1 MGGQTKGKKKSKP
14 KRKDNRPNTDAGFV
28 GLSPQERMKLRVHE
42 KAKKKTAE
50 KYSVQQLLEKT
61 EECMDSFDFEMARLF
76 CQRALD
82 VESTNL
88 QALDMQGHICS
99 ELGDTQKAKEAFL
112 RAVELSPDE
121 GHNKYMYLGQINTG
135 QESVDFYTKG
145 IQVLLSVLE
154 KQAQTTAPAA
164 AAAPPDEDT
173 ELPTAKDVC
182 VAYCSMA
189 EIYLTDLCMEE
200 GAADKCK
207 EFIERAL
214 QYHHDNPEALQLM
227 ASYLFST
234 ERNQEGKE
242 YLLKSVGLWLPSQK
256 QSAASS
262 STEEDMQNE
271 IPPYESR
278 VTTAKLLVESEEYE
292 MAVDV
297 LEDLLE
303 EDDEVVQV
311 WYLSGWVCYLQ
322 LEKAKEQ
329 QESEKREVTEEET
342 EEWKALKEAARS
354 YLTNAKKLYSKLQ
367 CDDQPMLEHVEQL
380 LGDLGGELE
389 GEEGDPVVDDDYEPC
404 SDEEEEEEEEEDNA
418 EAPMEH

>member
-1 MGGQTKGKKKSKP
+1 MGGQAKGKKKNKP
-14 KRKDNRPNTDAGFV
+14 KRKENRPDRGDLGFV
-28 GLSPQERMKLRVHE
+28 NLTPQERMKVRMHE

-61 EECMDSFDFEMARLF
+61 EECMDSFDFEMAGLF

-88 QALDMQGHICS
+88 QALDMLGHISS
-99 ELGDTQKAKEAFL
+99 ELGDTQKAKGAFL
-112 RAVELSPDE
+112 RAVELSPDV
-121 GHNKYMYLGQINTG
+121 GHSKYMYLGQIHTG
-135 QESVDFYTKG
+135 QESVDYYTRG
-145 IQVLLSVLE
+145 IQVLQSALE
-154 KQAQTTAPAA
+154 KQETTALAG
-164 AAAPPDEDT
+164 AAAPPDENS
-173 ELPTAKDVC
+173 ELPTAKDVS
-182 VAYCSMA
+182 VAYCSIA

-200 GAADKCK
+200 GAADKCR

-242 YLLKSVGLWLPSQK
+242 YLLKSVQMWLPALK

-262 STEEDMQNE
+262 ATEEDVQNDV
-271 IPPYESR
+271 PPYESR
-278 VTTAKLLVESEEYE
+278 ITTSKLLIESEEYE

-297 LEDLLE
+297 LEGLLE

-322 LEKAKEQ
+322 WEKAKEQ
-329 QESEKREVTEEET
+329 QEREGREVTEEEK
-342 EEWKALKEAARS
+342 EEWKALTEAARS
-354 YLTNAKKLYSKLQ
+354 YLTNAKKLYGKLR
-367 CDDQPMLEHVEQL
+367 CDDQPVLEHVEQL
-380 LGDLGGELE
+380 LGELGGEME
-389 GEEGDPVVDDDYEPC
+389 GEEGDPALDEDYEPC
-404 SDEEEEEEEEEDNA
+404 SDEDEA
-418 EAPMEH
+418 AAPMEH

>member
-1 MGGQTKGKKKSKP
+1 MGGQAKGKKKSKP
-14 KRKDNRPNTDAGFV
+14 KKKDNRRNNAGFV

-50 KYSVQQLLEKT
+50 KYSVEQLLEKT
-61 EECMDSFDFEMARLF
+61 EEYMDSFDFEMAGLF

-99 ELGDTQKAKEAFL
+99 ELGDTQKAKGAFL
-112 RAVELSPDE
+112 RAVELSPDV
-121 GHNKYMYLGQINTG
+121 GHSKYMYLGQSHTG
-135 QESVDFYTKG
+135 QEAVDYYTKG
-145 IQVLLSVLE
+145 IQVLLSTLE
-154 KQAQTTAPAA
+154 KNAQAPAEAGA
-164 AAAPPDEDT
+164 AVPHGVNT

-182 VAYCSMA
+182 IAYCSMA

-242 YLLKSVGLWLPSQK
+242 YLLKSVGLWLPAQK
-256 QSAASS
+256 QSAASF
-262 STEEDMQNE
+262 STEEDMQDD

-278 VTTAKLLVESEEYE
+278 VTTAKLLIETEEYE

-297 LEDLLE
+297 LEGLLE

-311 WYLSGWVCYLQ
+311 WYLSGWVCHLQ

-329 QESEKREVTEEET
+329 QERDGRDVTEVEA

-354 YLTNAKKLYSKLQ
+354 YLTNAKKLYSKLR

-380 LGDLGGELE
+380 LGELGGELA
-389 GEEGDPVVDDDYEPC
+389 GEEGDAPLNEDYEPC
-404 SDEEEEEEEEEDNA
+404 SDDDEEEEEGDDV

>member
-1 MGGQTKGKKKSKP
+1 MGGQAKGKKKNKP
-14 KRKDNRPNTDAGFV
+14 KRKENRPNRDAGFV
-28 GLSPQERMKLRVHE
+28 GLTPQERVKLRMHE

-61 EECMDSFDFEMARLF
+61 EECIDSFDFEMAGLF

-82 VESTNL
+82 VEPTNL
-88 QALDMQGHICS
+88 QALDMLGHIYS
-99 ELGDTQKAKEAFL
+99 ELGDVQKAKGAFL
-112 RAVELSPDE
+112 HAVELSPDV
-121 GHNKYMYLGQINTG
+121 GHSKYMYLGQIHTG
-135 QESVDFYTKG
+135 QEAVDYYTRG
-145 IQVLLSVLE
+145 IQVLLSALD
-154 KQAQTTAPAA
+154 KQAQTTAQAGAA
-164 AAAPPDEDT
+164 ARPDEDP
-173 ELPTAKDVC
+173 ELPKAKDVC
-182 VAYCSMA
+182 VAYCSIA

-200 GAADKCK
+200 GAADKCR

-234 ERNQEGKE
+234 ERNQEGRE
-242 YLLKSVGLWLPSQK
+242 YLLKSVGLWLPAQK
-256 QSAASS
+256 QSVASS
-262 STEEDMQNE
+262 STEEGMQSE

-278 VTTAKLLVESEEYE
+278 ITTAKLLIESEEYE

-297 LEDLLE
+297 LEGLLE

-329 QESEKREVTEEET
+329 QQREGREVTEEET

-354 YLTNAKKLYSKLQ
+354 YLTNAKKLYSKLR

-380 LGDLGGELE
+380 LGELGGEIE
-389 GEEGDPVVDDDYEPC
+389 GEEGDPALDEDYEPC
-404 SDEEEEEEEEEDNA
+404 SDEEEEEDT

>member
-1 MGGQTKGKKKSKP
+1 MGGQAKGKKKSKP
-14 KRKDNRPNTDAGFV
+14 KRKENRPNTDAGFV

-61 EECMDSFDFEMARLF
+61 EECMDSFDFEMAGLF

-82 VESTNL
+82 VDSTNL
-88 QALDMQGHICS
+88 LALDMQGHICS
-99 ELGDTQKAKEAFL
+99 ELGDTQKAKGAFL
-112 RAVELSPDE
+112 RAVELSPDV
-121 GHNKYMYLGQINTG
+121 GHSKYMYLGQIHTG
-135 QESVDFYTKG
+135 QEAVDYYTKG
-145 IQVLLSVLE
+145 IQVLLSALD
-154 KQAQTTAPAA
+154 KQAQTTQAQAG

-207 EFIERAL
+207 DFIERAL
-214 QYHHDNPEALQLM
+214 QYCHDNPEALQLM

-242 YLLKSVGLWLPSQK
+242 YLLKSVALWLPAQK

-262 STEEDMQNE
+262 STEEDMQIE

-278 VTTAKLLVESEEYE
+278 VTTAKLLIESEEYE
-292 MAVDV
+292 TAVDV
-297 LEDLLE
+297 LEGLLE

-322 LEKAKEQ
+322 FEKAKEQ
-329 QESEKREVTEEET
+329 QESEGREVMEEDT
-342 EEWKALKEAARS
+342 EEWKALKEAGRS
-354 YLTNAKKLYSKLQ
+354 YLTNAKKLYSKLR
-367 CDDQPMLEHVEQL
+367 CDDQPMLEHVDQL

-389 GEEGDPVVDDDYEPC
+389 GEEGDPVLDEDYEPC
-404 SDEEEEEEEEEDNA
+404 SEEEEGNA

>member
-1 MGGQTKGKKKSKP
+1 M
-14 KRKDNRPNTDAGFV
+14 
-28 GLSPQERMKLRVHE
+28 HE

-61 EECMDSFDFEMARLF
+61 EECMDSFDFEMAGLF

-88 QALDMQGHICS
+88 QALDMLGHICS
-99 ELGDTQKAKEAFL
+99 ELGDTQKAKGAFL
-112 RAVELSPDE
+112 RAVELSPDV
-121 GHNKYMYLGQINTG
+121 GHSKYMYLGQIHTG
-135 QESVDFYTKG
+135 QESVDYYTRG
-145 IQVLLSVLE
+145 IQVLLSALE
-154 KQAQTTAPAA
+154 KQETTTLAG
-164 AAAPPDEDT
+164 AAAPPDENS
-173 ELPTAKDVC
+173 ELPTAKDVS
-182 VAYCSMA
+182 VAYCSIA

-200 GAADKCK
+200 GAADKCR

-214 QYHHDNPEALQLM
+214 HYHHDNPEALQLM

-242 YLLKSVGLWLPSQK
+242 YLLKSVGMWLPAQK

-262 STEEDMQNE
+262 TSEEDVQDD

-278 VTTAKLLVESEEYE
+278 ITTSKLLIESEEYE

-297 LEDLLE
+297 LEGLLE

-322 LEKAKEQ
+322 WEKAKEQ
-329 QESEKREVTEEET
+329 QEREGREVTEEER
-342 EEWKALKEAARS
+342 EEWKALTEAARS
-354 YLTNAKKLYSKLQ
+354 YLTNAKKLYGKLR
-367 CDDQPMLEHVEQL
+367 CDDQPMSEHVEQL
-380 LGDLGGELE
+380 LGELGGEME
-389 GEEGDPVVDDDYEPC
+389 GEEGEPALDEDYEPC
-404 SDEEEEEEEEEDNA
+404 SDED
-418 EAPMEH
+418 EAAMEH

>member
-1 MGGQTKGKKKSKP
+1 MGGQAKGKKKTKP
-14 KRKDNRPNTDAGFV
+14 KKKENRPNRGDLGFAN
-28 GLSPQERMKLRVHE
+28 LTPQERMKVRMHE

-61 EECMDSFDFEMARLF
+61 EECMDSFDFEMAGLF

-88 QALDMQGHICS
+88 QALDMLGHIYS
-99 ELGDTQKAKEAFL
+99 ELGDTQKAKGAFL
-112 RAVELSPDE
+112 RAVELSPED
-121 GHNKYMYLGQINTG
+121 GHSKYMYLGQIHTG
-135 QESVDFYTKG
+135 KEAVDYYTRG
-145 IQVLLSVLE
+145 IQVLLSALE
-154 KQAQTTAPAA
+154 KQETTTPAGAA
-164 AAAPPDEDT
+164 ALPDENS
-173 ELPTAKDVC
+173 ELPTAKDVS
-182 VAYCSMA
+182 VAYCSIA

-200 GAADKCK
+200 GAADKCR

-242 YLLKSVGLWLPSQK
+242 YLLKSVGMWLPAQK

-262 STEEDMQNE
+262 TTEEDVQND

-278 VTTAKLLVESEEYE
+278 ITTSELLIESEEYE
-292 MAVDV
+292 TAVDV
-297 LEDLLE
+297 LEGLLE

-322 LEKAKEQ
+322 WEKAKEQ
-329 QESEKREVTEEET
+329 QEREGREVTEEEK
-342 EEWKALKEAARS
+342 EEWKALTEAARS
-354 YLTNAKKLYSKLQ
+354 YLTNAKKLYSKLR

-380 LGDLGGELE
+380 LGELGGEME
-389 GEEGDPVVDDDYEPC
+389 GEEGEPDLDEDYEPC
-404 SDEEEEEEEEEDNA
+404 SDEDEA

>member
-1 MGGQTKGKKKSKP
+1 MGGQAKGKKKSKP
-14 KRKDNRPNTDAGFV
+14 KRKETRPNTDAGFV

-42 KAKKKTAE
+42 RAKKKTAE

-61 EECMDSFDFEMARLF
+61 EENMDSFDFEMAGLF

-82 VESTNL
+82 VEPTNL

-99 ELGDTQKAKEAFL
+99 ELGDTQKAKGAFL
-112 RAVELSPDE
+112 RAVELSPDV
-121 GHNKYMYLGQINTG
+121 GHSKYMYLGQIHTG
-135 QESVDFYTKG
+135 QEGVDYYTKG
-145 IQVLLSVLE
+145 IQVLLSALE
-154 KQAQTTAPAA
+154 KQAQTTEAQAG
-164 AAAPPDEDT
+164 AAAPPDKDA

-189 EIYLTDLCMEE
+189 EIYLTDLCMDE
-200 GAADKCK
+200 GAADKCR

-242 YLLKSVGLWLPSQK
+242 YLLKSVGSWLPAQK
-256 QSAASS
+256 QSAASPS
-262 STEEDMQNE
+262 SEEDMQNE

-278 VTTAKLLVESEEYE
+278 VTTAKLLIESEEYE

-297 LEDLLE
+297 LEGLLE

-311 WYLSGWVCYLQ
+311 WYLSGWVCNLQ

-329 QESEKREVTEEET
+329 QEREGREVTEEET
-342 EEWKALKEAARS
+342 EEWKALEEAARS
-354 YLTNAKKLYSKLQ
+354 YLTNAKKLYNKLR
-367 CDDQPMLEHVEQL
+367 CDDQPVLEHVEQL

-389 GEEGDPVVDDDYEPC
+389 AEEGDPVLDEDYEPC
-404 SDEEEEEEEEEDNA
+404 SDEEEEDN
-418 EAPMEH
+418 APMEH

>member
-1 MGGQTKGKKKSKP
+1 MGGQAKGKKKNKP
-14 KRKDNRPNTDAGFV
+14 KRKENRPNRDAGFV
-28 GLSPQERMKLRVHE
+28 GLLPQERMKLRMHE

-61 EECMDSFDFEMARLF
+61 EEYMDSFDYEMASLF
-76 CQRALD
+76 CRRALD
-82 VESTNL
+82 LESTNL
-88 QALDMQGHICS
+88 QALDMLGHIYS
-99 ELGDTQKAKEAFL
+99 ELGDAQKAKGVL
-112 RAVELSPDE
+112 LHAVELSPDV
-121 GHNKYMYLGQINTG
+121 GHSKYMYLGQIHTG
-135 QESVDFYTKG
+135 QEAVDYYTRG
-145 IQVLLSVLE
+145 IQILLSALD
-154 KQAQTTAPAA
+154 KQAQTTQAQAGAA
-164 AAAPPDEDT
+164 AHPDEDP
-173 ELPTAKDVC
+173 ELPTAKDVS
-182 VAYCSMA
+182 VAYCSIA

-200 GAADKCK
+200 GASDKCK

-234 ERNQEGKE
+234 QRNQEGRE
-242 YLLKSVGLWLPSQK
+242 YLLKSVALWLPAQK

-262 STEEDMQNE
+262 STEEGTQSE

-278 VTTAKLLVESEEYE
+278 ITTAKLLIESEEYE

-297 LEDLLE
+297 LEGLLE

-322 LEKAKEQ
+322 FEKAKEQ
-329 QESEKREVTEEET
+329 QEREGREVTEEET
-342 EEWKALKEAARS
+342 EERMALTEAARS
-354 YLTNAKKLYSKLQ
+354 YLTNAKKLYNKLR

-380 LGDLGGELE
+380 LSDLGGEME
-389 GEEGDPVVDDDYEPC
+389 GEEGDPDLDEDFEPC
-404 SDEEEEEEEEEDNA
+404 SDEEEGNA

>member
-1 MGGQTKGKKKSKP
+1 MGGQAKGKKKNKP
-14 KRKDNRPNTDAGFV
+14 KRNENCPNRDAGFAV
-28 GLSPQERMKLRVHE
+28 LSPQERVKLRMHE

-61 EECMDSFDFEMARLF
+61 EECMDSFDFEMAGLF

-88 QALDMQGHICS
+88 HALDMLGHISS
-99 ELGDTQKAKEAFL
+99 ELGDTQKAKGVFL
-112 RAVELSPDE
+112 RAVELSPDV
-121 GHNKYMYLGQINTG
+121 GHSKYMYLGQIHAG
-135 QESVDFYTKG
+135 QEAVDYYSRG
-145 IQVLLSVLE
+145 IQVLLSALE
-154 KQAQTTAPAA
+154 KQTQTTAQAGAA
-164 AAAPPDEDT
+164 AQPDEDP
-173 ELPTAKDVC
+173 ELPTAKDVS
-182 VAYCSMA
+182 VAYCSIA

-200 GAADKCK
+200 GAADKCR

-234 ERNQEGKE
+234 ERNQEGRE
-242 YLLKSVGLWLPSQK
+242 YLLKSVGLWLPAQK

-262 STEEDMQNE
+262 STEEGVQSE

-278 VTTAKLLVESEEYE
+278 VTTAKLLIESEEYE

-297 LEDLLE
+297 LEGLLE

-322 LEKAKEQ
+322 FEKAKEQ
-329 QESEKREVTEEET
+329 QEREGREVTEDEM

-354 YLTNAKKLYSKLQ
+354 YLTNAKKLYSKLR

-380 LGDLGGELE
+380 LGELGGEME
-389 GEEGDPVVDDDYEPC
+389 GEEGDPVLDDDYEPC
-404 SDEEEEEEEEEDNA
+404 SDDEEDDE

>member
-1 MGGQTKGKKKSKP
+1 MGGQAKGKKKTKP
-14 KRKDNRPNTDAGFV
+14 KKKENRPNRGDLGFV
-28 GLSPQERMKLRVHE
+28 NLTPQERMKVRMHE

-61 EECMDSFDFEMARLF
+61 EECMDSFDFEMAGLF

-88 QALDMQGHICS
+88 QALDMLGHIYS
-99 ELGDTQKAKEAFL
+99 ELGDTQKAKGAFL
-112 RAVELSPDE
+112 RAVELSPDD
-121 GHNKYMYLGQINTG
+121 GHSKYMYLGQIHTG
-135 QESVDFYTKG
+135 KEAVDYYTKG
-145 IQVLLSVLE
+145 IQVLLSALE
-154 KQAQTTAPAA
+154 KQETTTPAGAA
-164 AAAPPDEDT
+164 ALPDENS
-173 ELPTAKDVC
+173 ELPTAKDVS
-182 VAYCSMA
+182 VAYCSIA

-200 GAADKCK
+200 GAADKCR

-242 YLLKSVGLWLPSQK
+242 YLLKSVGMWLPAQK

-262 STEEDMQNE
+262 TTEEDVQND

-278 VTTAKLLVESEEYE
+278 ITTSKLLIESEEYE
-292 MAVDV
+292 TAVDV
-297 LEDLLE
+297 LEGLLE

-322 LEKAKEQ
+322 WEKAKEQ
-329 QESEKREVTEEET
+329 QEREGREVTEEEK
-342 EEWKALKEAARS
+342 EEWKALTEAARS
-354 YLTNAKKLYSKLQ
+354 YLTNAKKLYSKLR
-367 CDDQPMLEHVEQL
+367 CDDQPMLEHAEQL
-380 LGDLGGELE
+380 LGELGGEME
-389 GEEGDPVVDDDYEPC
+389 GEEGEPDLDEDYEPC
-404 SDEEEEEEEEEDNA
+404 SDEDEA